1 MAQTFR
7 YPNLLDVSAG
17 HAVLAAGRIG
27 DIPSVVCHGDPVVGD
42 YYRVIPEQDLTSW
55 SFVNIT
61 DVSAAGD
68 VPVGTRMAI
77 SLLMRVGGEPYHA
90 YPNLLLGQG
99 IDGLLGSIAYSHED
113 VGGGGRCALPPGCA
127 QAWRTRDRFSM
138 PLRRRSSRRPEQPST
153 LLSPWS
159 ASPTSLTHGRQRQG
173 RCGRR

>member
-113 VGGGGRCALPPGCA
+113 VGGGWSMCITTGVRTSMAYKGQIFYAATSSLKPKAGTTIDFA
-127 QAWRTRDRFSM
+127 QPMVCVADEPHAWA
-138 PLRRRSSRRPEQPST
+138 PAAGEVWP
-153 LLSPWS
+153 
-159 ASPTSLTHGRQRQG
+159 
-173 RCGRR
+173 